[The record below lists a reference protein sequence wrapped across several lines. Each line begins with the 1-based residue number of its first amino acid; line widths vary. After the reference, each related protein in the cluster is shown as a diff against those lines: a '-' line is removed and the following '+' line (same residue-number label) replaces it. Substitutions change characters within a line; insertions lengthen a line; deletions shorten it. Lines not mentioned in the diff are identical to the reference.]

1 MVIVICNLD
10 PGIEATACA
19 CELLYVYVIYV
30 YSLVTTYVR
39 WDCIRHFW
47 VLNGYLLNVDAI

>member
-1 MVIVICNLD
+1 MVTVICNLD

-30 YSLVTTYVR
+30 YALVTTYVR

-47 VLNGYLLNVDAI
+47 VLNG